1 MLIALLSTL
10 IVLCAV
16 LLISFLL
23 ERRKC
28 LRMQQ
33 RLFRESRKLERTS
46 HIAGAIL
53 KNVHAFILLI
63 DNDFKVLKTN
73 YYQKTGTRKGTEEKR
88 VGDLLQCRNA
98 LAAEG
103 GCGTHS
109 FCGSC
114 PIRTAIRQ
122 AFEQRRNF
130 TDLEATLSVVTS
142 DNTTVECD
150 AVISGSYFLLNEEE
164 NMVITVHDVTR
175 RKQAEKEL
183 RLAKEKAEKADISKS
198 AFLANMSHE
207 IRTPLNAITGF
218 AEVLGS
224 ATTEEEKAQ
233 YQEIIKMNADLLMQL
248 VNDILDMSKIEAGTL
263 EFVFSDVDIDQM
275 MFDLEQQFRMRV
287 AELGSGVQI
296 IREASEKEYTMHTDR
311 NRLAQVGSNFM
322 TNALKFTQEG
332 SITLGFRPYE
342 EGLYFYVKDTG
353 TGIPQEKLPHVFER
367 FVKLKQEK
375 NGTGLGLS
383 ICQTI
388 VRKLGGEI
396 GVESEEGAGSTF
408 WFTLP
413 WEPATRPKLVREKE
427 NQ

>member
-28 LRMQQ
+28 RRMQQ
-33 RLFRESRKLERTS
+33 RLFREPRKLERPS

-130 TDLEATLSVVTS
+130 TDLEATLSIVTS

-263 EFVFSDVDIDQM
+263 EFVQTTVDCQSVTFRFTTTFS
-275 MFDLEQQFRMRV
+275 
-287 AELGSGVQI
+287 
-296 IREASEKEYTMHTDR
+296 
-311 NRLAQVGSNFM
+311 N
-322 TNALKFTQEG
+322 
-332 SITLGFRPYE
+332 
-342 EGLYFYVKDTG
+342 
-353 TGIPQEKLPHVFER
+353 
-367 FVKLKQEK
+367 
-375 NGTGLGLS
+375 
-383 ICQTI
+383 
-388 VRKLGGEI
+388 
-396 GVESEEGAGSTF
+396 ES
-408 WFTLP
+408 
-413 WEPATRPKLVREKE
+413 R
-427 NQ
+427 

>member
-1 MLIALLSTL
+1 
-10 IVLCAV
+10 
-16 LLISFLL
+16 
-23 ERRKC
+23 
-28 LRMQQ
+28 MQR

-142 DNTTVECD
+142 DNTSVKCD

-175 RKQAEKEL
+175 RKQAEEEL

-224 ATTEEEKAQ
+224 ANTEEEKAQ

-263 EFVFSDVDIDQM
+263 EFVQTTVDVNQLLSD
-275 MFDLEQQFRMRV
+275 LQQLFQMRV
-287 AELGSGVQI
+287 NDAGGKIQI
-296 IREASEKEYTMHTDR
+296 IAESSRSSCMIQTDR
-311 NRLAQVGSNFM
+311 NRVAQVLSNFAG
-322 TNALKFTQEG
+322 NAIKFTHEG
-332 SITLGFRPYE
+332 SIRIGYE
-342 EGLYFYVKDTG
+342 ARDTELYFYVKDTG
-353 TGIPQEKLPHVFER
+353 AGIPAEKLPDVFER
-367 FVKLKQEK
+367 FVKLNKDK
-375 NGTGLGLS
+375 KGAGLGLS
-383 ICQTI
+383 ISQTI
-388 VRKLGGEI
+388 VAKLGGQI
-396 GVESEEGAGSTF
+396 GADSVEGEGSTF
-408 WFTLP
+408 WFTIP
-413 WEPATRPKLVREKE
+413 YRTCGKPR
-427 NQ
+427 